1 MTLPP
6 AYRPPTNQDFS
17 STSSSNPNS
26 NHNAAFDPQHLQQT
40 TSSLLSS
47 FLTTTQ
53 HRLPF
58 LAFNPIGPMDYAWRI
73 ADEAL
78 IGEERG
84 KGVVKDLYGEPAG
97 AGVSAYT
104 LFFIDA
110 LLFIA
115 KKGQT
120 VN

>member
-1 MTLPP
+1 
-6 AYRPPTNQDFS
+6 
-17 STSSSNPNS
+17 
-26 NHNAAFDPQHLQQT
+26 
-40 TSSLLSS
+40 
-47 FLTTTQ
+47 
-53 HRLPF
+53 
-58 LAFNPIGPMDYAWRI
+58 MDYAWRI